1 MTSNRIRP
9 GSRPEACESVAGEP
23 TASASGVK
31 LPNSLGKERL
41 EALGCELDA
50 NNNHWPV
57 HIAAMINEDYRQLMK
72 DFGLR

>member
-1 MTSNRIRP
+1 MTTNRTRP
-9 GSRPEACESVAGEP
+9 GSRPEVCEPASGEP
-23 TASASGVK
+23 SAPSFGVK
-31 LPNSLGKERL
+31 LPNLIGKERL
-41 EALGCELDA
+41 EALRCELDE